1 MKKYSEHT
9 TAEGTEEEKQ
19 NKKKNPINII
29 LPNHRILFFGSE
41 WKRIN
46 LFPPIV
52 LCTSV

>member
-1 MKKYSEHT
+1 MPRE
-9 TAEGTEEEKQ
+9 Q
-19 NKKKNPINII
+19 KKKNKTKQNPINII

-52 LCTSV
+52 L